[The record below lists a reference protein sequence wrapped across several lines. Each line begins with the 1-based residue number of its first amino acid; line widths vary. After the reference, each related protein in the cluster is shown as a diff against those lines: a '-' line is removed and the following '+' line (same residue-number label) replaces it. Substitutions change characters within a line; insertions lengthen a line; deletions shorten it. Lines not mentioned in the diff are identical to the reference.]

1 MQSWNIRESHRCAGL
16 SKTWKELTII
26 SSEEDGHSY
35 FDDHRIYIDKKK
47 HQHKETMKTT
57 VARSY
62 LVFTHSSPHRKHDSS
77 TLCLEMS
84 DKRVEIFS
92 KDKLWGE

>member
-47 HQHKETMKTT
+47 TPT
-57 VARSY
+57 
-62 LVFTHSSPHRKHDSS
+62 
-77 TLCLEMS
+77 
-84 DKRVEIFS
+84 
-92 KDKLWGE
+92 